1 VAKEI
6 ALTGQRDA
14 ADASGMLDVDRSG
27 WCILRAFSD
36 HAEYPI
42 LDLYPYATTSPVYIN
57 MDGVPVRN
65 AGDAAFFVSWMY
77 RLISTAQKSSAWNS
91 DKEKQQVISVF
102 QTAKQKYE
110 ALSR

>member
-6 ALTGQRDA
+6 PLTGQRDA
-14 ADASGMLDVDRSG
+14 ADASGVLDVDRSG

-57 MDGVPVRN
+57 MAGAPVHN
-65 AGDAAFFVSWMY
+65 AGDAAYFVSWMD
-77 RLISTAQKSSAWNS
+77 RLISSTQRSSRWNS
-91 DKEKQQVISVF
+91 DNEKQQVILLF